1 LIGPLEVL
9 LESGDAQDALAP
21 GLAAIYGGPLSFP
34 RGGGRP
40 YLIANF
46 VATIDGV
53 VSFGRAVP
61 HGTALVSGG
70 SPADRFM
77 MALLRAAADVIVIGA
92 GTLRADPQHQWVPYT
107 LVPDLAP
114 QLEAYR
120 QSVTGAASPAPL
132 VVVSGSGAIPA
143 DHPALT
149 APRTAVTVFTTER
162 GARNLSG
169 SSIRVQALGADESGR
184 LTAQA
189 IVDQLQAGFGA
200 RLVLCEGGP
209 SLLGQ
214 LLEARR
220 VDELFLTVAPQLA
233 GRDGHADRPALI
245 EGFAADAQEAPWAAL
260 VSVRKAAD
268 HLFLRYR
275 IGRAAPITGAA
286 VLV

>member
-1 LIGPLEVL
+1 LIAPFEVL
-9 LESGDAQDALAP
+9 LESGGAQDALAP

-34 RGGGRP
+34 RSGGRP
-40 YLIANF
+40 YVVANF

-70 SPADRFM
+70 TPADRFV

-120 QSVTGAASPAPL
+120 QSVTGAASPPPL

-162 GARNLSG
+162 GARKLSG

-233 GRDGHADRPALI
+233 GRDDKADRPALI
-245 EGFAADAQEAPWAAL
+245 EGFAADAGAAPEATL
-260 VSVRKAAD
+260 LSVRKAGD

-275 IGRAAPITGAA
+275 IGGTAP
-286 VLV
+286 

>member
-1 LIGPLEVL
+1 LPL
-9 LESGDAQDALAP
+9 
-21 GLAAIYGGPLSFP
+21 GLAAIYRGPLSFP
-34 RGGGRP
+34 RGDARA
-40 YLIANF
+40 YLTANF

-53 VSFGRAVP
+53 VSFGRTVP

-70 SPADRFM
+70 APTDRFV

-120 QSVTGAASPAPL
+120 QSVTGAAAPAPL
-132 VVVSGSGAIPA
+132 VVVSGSGAIPV
-143 DHPALT
+143 DHPAFT
-149 APRTAVTVFTTER
+149 APKTAVTVFTTEP
-162 GARNLSG
+162 GARKLSG
-169 SSIRVQALGADESGR
+169 SSIQVQALGAGESGR

-214 LLEARR
+214 LLEARLI
-220 VDELFLTVAPQLA
+220 DELFLTVAPQLA
-233 GRDGHADRPALI
+233 GRDGKADRPALI
-245 EGFAADAQEAPWAAL
+245 EGFAADARVAPHATL
-260 VSVRKAAD
+260 LSVRKAGD

-275 IGRAAPITGAA
+275 IGRAAP
-286 VLV
+286 

>member
-1 LIGPLEVL
+1 MIAPFEVL
-9 LESGDAQDALAP
+9 LESSDAQHALAP

-34 RGGGRP
+34 RRSGRP

-70 SPADRFM
+70 APADRFV
-77 MALLRAAADVIVIGA
+77 MAVLRAAADVIVIGA

-120 QSVTGAASPAPL
+120 QGVTGAASPAPL
-132 VVVSGSGAIPA
+132 VVVSGSGAVPA
-143 DHPALT
+143 NHPAFS

-162 GARNLSG
+162 GARKLSG
-169 SSIRVQALGADESGR
+169 SSVRVQTLSADRSGR
-184 LTAQA
+184 LPADA

-200 RLVLCEGGP
+200 QVVLCEGGP

-214 LLEARR
+214 LVEALR

-233 GRDGHADRPALI
+233 GRDGQADRPALI
-245 EGFAADAQEAPWAAL
+245 EGFAADARAAPQAAL
-260 VSVRKAAD
+260 VSVRKAGD

-275 IGRAAPITGAA
+275 IGRAVP
-286 VLV
+286 

>member
-1 LIGPLEVL
+1 LIAPFEVL

-21 GLAAIYGGPLSFP
+21 DLAAIYGGPLSFP
-34 RGGGRP
+34 RGGGRL

-61 HGTALVSGG
+61 HGTSLVSGG
-70 SPADRFM
+70 APADRFV

-92 GTLRADPQHQWVPYT
+92 GTLRADPQHQWIPYT

-120 QSVTGAASPAPL
+120 QSATGAGSPAPL
-132 VVVSGSGAIPA
+132 VVVSGSGAVPT
-143 DHPALT
+143 DHPAFT

-162 GARNLSG
+162 GTRALSG
-169 SSIRVQALGADESGR
+169 SSVHLQTLGADESGR

-214 LLEARR
+214 LVGAGR
-220 VDELFLTVAPQLA
+220 VDELFLTVAPQIA
-233 GRDGHADRPALI
+233 GRDGHTERPALI
-245 EGFAADAQEAPWAAL
+245 EGFAADARRAPQATLLSA
-260 VSVRKAAD
+260 RKAGD

-275 IGRAAPITGAA
+275 IRRAAPIPGAA
-286 VLV
+286 VPI